1 MMMNG
6 PDAGASAPL
15 DQRIRVASILVAAI
29 AMSVV
34 VFAVIG
40 TILAKTSDGQMPAGL
55 LVGIVSASF
64 FALLT
69 SVIVRRINY
78 QPVRLRQ
85 VYEAAGEAG
94 LATHM
99 LRTTIVSA
107 ALAEAVAVFGLVL
120 GMISGD
126 TYYLYALC
134 AIALLGVLSNFPRAR
149 RWRELSFEISAQA
162 GAGAPAGGLGIDGAR

>member
-1 MMMNG
+1 MMNE
-6 PDAGASAPL
+6 PDAAASAAL
-15 DQRIRVASILVAAI
+15 DQRIRIASILVAAI

-40 TILAKTSDGQMPAGL
+40 TVLAKTSGGEMPAGL

-78 QPVRLRQ
+78 QPIRLRQ
-85 VYEAAGEAG
+85 IYETSGEAG
-94 LATHM
+94 LAAHL
-99 LRTTIVSA
+99 LRTTIISA
-107 ALAEAVAVFGLVL
+107 ALAEAVGVFGLIL
-120 GMISGD
+120 GMLSGD

-134 AIALLGVLSNFPRAR
+134 AIALGGVLSNFPRAR

-162 GAGAPAGGLGIDGAR
+162 GTGAPAGGLGIGGAR